1 MFYEFFEKYALHG
14 CVGHIFTLSVQ
25 YFAIRIILRHF
36 AAQMNLPVS
45 DGFDMLEYLKNCTA
59 MKTVNKLMLAAAMTV
74 LLASCEKTVGGDSPS
89 DAVSPVAL
97 DRVAAMLSALPL
109 ENEHLNEVHSAVSSS
124 SGNGYDE
131 EYTMSDLFASP
142 GKGVGDTPT
151 KASAVALSYS
161 RPLRELI
168 REHVRSSVFTKASTG
183 GVSEYGTDAEAY
195 LAALE
200 KSDAQIYWPY
210 SEDWDGKEAPVFT
223 FDPDDGAEVNVGY
236 RVVRDDEGNSRVEEI
251 EVDEAYAREHP
262 VWVVNR
268 NSDCGFTSLEIMRR
282 EHPEWDNGGGA
293 LIVGG
298 KRPGAALS
306 LLNARAAESPSGAA
320 ELPEASRRPVPSD
333 APSVQDASKTGL
345 KTLVLKEFTMK
356 RNYDCWLAGGSE
368 FFIKAG
374 SVADFYAS
382 TEAELR
388 LYTPQVTDFMIV
400 VKRKQK
406 GQALPFNT
414 VIVSDWSEQLT
425 HVAFMIVEDDG
436 GSIEQWKCSAVVK
449 IKSKSYGFD
458 ISLPFNSRD
467 DIVWRG
473 QLSRKYIDATSNLV
487 GHFGDVD
494 ITFEVQEY

>member
-1 MFYEFFEKYALHG
+1 MKVAMRKFRLFMCAGL
-14 CVGHIFTLSVQ
+14 
-25 YFAIRIILRHF
+25 
-36 AAQMNLPVS
+36 LP
-45 DGFDMLEYLKNCTA
+45 
-59 MKTVNKLMLAAAMTV
+59 
-74 LLASCEKTVGGDSPS
+74 LLFSCEKVIGEDSS
-89 DAVSPVAL
+89 DNAASPVAL
-97 DRVAAMLSALPL
+97 DRVAAMLSELPL
-109 ENEHLNEVHSAVSSS
+109 EPEHYREVHSAVESS

-142 GKGVGDTPT
+142 GKGVGDSET
-151 KASAVALSYS
+151 KAMAVSKAYG
-161 RPLRELI
+161 RPLRDLI
-168 REHVRSSVFTKASTG
+168 REHVRASVATKSVGAGRTDSNGSRSGNSDTASSGAGIGDSGFG
-183 GVSEYGTDAEAY
+183 DDADAY

-200 KSDAQIYWPY
+200 SSDVQIYWPY
-210 SEDWDGKEAPVFT
+210 SENWDGQSEPVFT
-223 FDPDDGAEVNVGY
+223 FDPGDDSDVNIGY
-236 RVVRDDEGNSRVEEI
+236 KVVRQPDGSSRVEEV
-251 EVDEAYAREHP
+251 EVDEAFAEKNP

-293 LIVGG
+293 LIIGG
-298 KRPGAALS
+298 KRQASTSAALT
-306 LLNARAAESPSGAA
+306 
-320 ELPEASRRPVPSD
+320 
-333 APSVQDASKTGL
+333 KTSTL

-356 RNYDCWLAGGSE
+356 RNYDCWFAGGSE

-374 SVADFYAS
+374 SVNDFFAS

-388 LYTPQVTDFMIV
+388 LYTPQITDFMVV

-406 GQALPFNT
+406 GQPLPFNT

-425 HVAFMIVEDDG
+425 QVAFMITEDDG
-436 GSIEQWKCSAVVK
+436 GTLDQWKCSAVVK

-473 QLSRKYIDATSNLV
+473 QLSRRYIDATSNLV

-494 ITFEVQEY
+494 ITFEVLEY

>member
-1 MFYEFFEKYALHG
+1 MKVAMRKFRLFMCAGL
-14 CVGHIFTLSVQ
+14 
-25 YFAIRIILRHF
+25 
-36 AAQMNLPVS
+36 LP
-45 DGFDMLEYLKNCTA
+45 
-59 MKTVNKLMLAAAMTV
+59 
-74 LLASCEKTVGGDSPS
+74 LLFSCEKVIGEDSS
-89 DAVSPVAL
+89 DNAASPVAL
-97 DRVAAMLSALPL
+97 DRVAAMLSELPL
-109 ENEHLNEVHSAVSSS
+109 EPEHYREVHSAVESS

-142 GKGVGDTPT
+142 GKGVGDSET
-151 KASAVALSYS
+151 KAMAVSKAYG
-161 RPLRELI
+161 RPLRDLI
-168 REHVRSSVFTKASTG
+168 REHVRASVATKSVGAGRADSNGSRSGNSDTASSVTG
-183 GVSEYGTDAEAY
+183 MRDSGFGDDADAY

-200 KSDAQIYWPY
+200 SSDVQIYWPY
-210 SEDWDGKEAPVFT
+210 SENWDGQSEPVFT
-223 FDPDDGAEVNVGY
+223 FDPGDDSDVNIGY
-236 RVVRDDEGNSRVEEI
+236 KVVRQPDGSSRVEEV
-251 EVDEAYAREHP
+251 EVDEAFAEKNP

-293 LIVGG
+293 LIIGG
-298 KRPGAALS
+298 KRVASQRNVTSFAMVQSASGQDLEDNAAT
-306 LLNARAAESPSGAA
+306 AVKSGG
-320 ELPEASRRPVPSD
+320 S
-333 APSVQDASKTGL
+333 GL

-356 RNYDCWLAGGSE
+356 RNYDCWFAGGSE

-374 SVADFYAS
+374 SVNDFFAS

-388 LYTPQVTDFMIV
+388 LYTPQITDFMVV

-406 GQALPFNT
+406 GQPLPFNT

-425 HVAFMIVEDDG
+425 QVAFMITEDDG
-436 GSIEQWKCSAVVK
+436 GTLDQWKCSAVVK

-473 QLSRKYIDATSNLV
+473 QLSRRYIDATSNLV

-494 ITFEVQEY
+494 ITFEVIEY

>member
-1 MFYEFFEKYALHG
+1 MCAGL
-14 CVGHIFTLSVQ
+14 
-25 YFAIRIILRHF
+25 
-36 AAQMNLPVS
+36 LP
-45 DGFDMLEYLKNCTA
+45 
-59 MKTVNKLMLAAAMTV
+59 
-74 LLASCEKTVGGDSPS
+74 LLFSCEKVIGEDSS
-89 DAVSPVAL
+89 DNAASPVAL
-97 DRVAAMLSALPL
+97 DRVAAMLSELPL
-109 ENEHLNEVHSAVSSS
+109 EPEHYREVHSAVESS

-142 GKGVGDTPT
+142 GKGVGDSET
-151 KASAVALSYS
+151 KAMAVSKAYG
-161 RPLRELI
+161 RPLRDLI
-168 REHVRSSVFTKASTG
+168 REHVRASVATKSVGAGRADSNDSRSGNSDTASSVTG
-183 GVSEYGTDAEAY
+183 MRDSGFGDDADAY

-200 KSDAQIYWPY
+200 SSDVQIYWPY
-210 SEDWDGKEAPVFT
+210 SENWDGQSEPVFT
-223 FDPDDGAEVNVGY
+223 FDPGDDSDVNIGY
-236 RVVRDDEGNSRVEEI
+236 KVVRQPDGSSCVEEV
-251 EVDEAYAREHP
+251 EVDEAFAEKNP

-293 LIVGG
+293 LIIGG
-298 KRPGAALS
+298 KRQASTSAALT
-306 LLNARAAESPSGAA
+306 RAS
-320 ELPEASRRPVPSD
+320 
-333 APSVQDASKTGL
+333 TL

-356 RNYDCWLAGGSE
+356 RNYDCWFAGGSE

-374 SVADFYAS
+374 SVNDFFAS

-388 LYTPQVTDFMIV
+388 LYTPQITDFMVV

-406 GQALPFNT
+406 GQPLPFNT

-425 HVAFMIVEDDG
+425 QVAFMITEDDG
-436 GSIEQWKCSAVVK
+436 GTLDQWKCSAVVK

-473 QLSRKYIDATSNLV
+473 QLSRRYIDATSNLV

-494 ITFEVQEY
+494 ITFEVIEY

>member
-1 MFYEFFEKYALHG
+1 MCAGL
-14 CVGHIFTLSVQ
+14 
-25 YFAIRIILRHF
+25 
-36 AAQMNLPVS
+36 LP
-45 DGFDMLEYLKNCTA
+45 
-59 MKTVNKLMLAAAMTV
+59 
-74 LLASCEKTVGGDSPS
+74 LLFSCEKVIGEDSS
-89 DAVSPVAL
+89 DNAASPVAL
-97 DRVAAMLSALPL
+97 DRVAAMLSELPL
-109 ENEHLNEVHSAVSSS
+109 EPEHYREVHSAVESS

-142 GKGVGDTPT
+142 GKGVGDSRT
-151 KASAVALSYS
+151 KAASVSKAYG
-161 RPLRELI
+161 RPLRDLI
-168 REHVRSSVFTKASTG
+168 RDHVRASVATKSVGAGRADSNDSRSGNSDTASSVTG
-183 GVSEYGTDAEAY
+183 MGDSGFGDDADAY

-200 KSDAQIYWPY
+200 SSDVQIYWPY
-210 SEDWDGKEAPVFT
+210 SENWDGQSEPVFT
-223 FDPDDGAEVNVGY
+223 FDPGDDSDVNIGY
-236 RVVRDDEGNSRVEEI
+236 KVVRQPDGSSRVEEV
-251 EVDEAYAREHP
+251 EVDEAFAEKNP

-293 LIVGG
+293 LIIGG
-298 KRPGAALS
+298 KRQASTSAALT
-306 LLNARAAESPSGAA
+306 
-320 ELPEASRRPVPSD
+320 
-333 APSVQDASKTGL
+333 KTSTL

-356 RNYDCWLAGGSE
+356 RNYDCWFAGGSE

-374 SVADFYAS
+374 SVNDFFAS

-388 LYTPQVTDFMIV
+388 LYTPQVTDFMVV

-406 GQALPFNT
+406 GQPLPFNT

-425 HVAFMIVEDDG
+425 QVAFMITEDDG
-436 GSIEQWKCSAVVK
+436 GTLDQWKCSAVVK

-473 QLSRKYIDATSNLV
+473 QLSRRYIDATSNLV

-494 ITFEVQEY
+494 ITFEVLEY

>member
-1 MFYEFFEKYALHG
+1 MKVAMRKFRLFLCAGL
-14 CVGHIFTLSVQ
+14 
-25 YFAIRIILRHF
+25 
-36 AAQMNLPVS
+36 LP
-45 DGFDMLEYLKNCTA
+45 
-59 MKTVNKLMLAAAMTV
+59 
-74 LLASCEKTVGGDSPS
+74 LLFSCEKVIGEDSS
-89 DAVSPVAL
+89 DNAASPVAL
-97 DRVAAMLSALPL
+97 DRVAAMLSELPL
-109 ENEHLNEVHSAVSSS
+109 EPEHYREVHSAVESS

-142 GKGVGDTPT
+142 GKGVGDSRT
-151 KASAVALSYS
+151 KAATVSKAYG

-168 REHVRSSVFTKASTG
+168 REHVRASVATKSFGAGKADSDDSRSGNSNTASSGAGMEDSGFG
-183 GVSEYGTDAEAY
+183 DDADAY

-200 KSDAQIYWPY
+200 SSDVQIYWPY
-210 SEDWDGKEAPVFT
+210 SENWDGQSEPVFT
-223 FDPDDGAEVNVGY
+223 FDPGDDSDVNIGY
-236 RVVRDDEGNSRVEEI
+236 KVVRQPDGSSRVEEV
-251 EVDEAYAREHP
+251 EVDEAFAEKNP

-293 LIVGG
+293 LIIGG
-298 KRPGAALS
+298 KRKASASAPS
-306 LLNARAAESPSGAA
+306 ARAS
-320 ELPEASRRPVPSD
+320 
-333 APSVQDASKTGL
+333 TL

-356 RNYDCWLAGGSE
+356 RNYDCWFAGGSE

-374 SVADFYAS
+374 SVNDFFAS

-388 LYTPQVTDFMIV
+388 LYTPQVTDFMVV

-406 GQALPFNT
+406 GQPLSFNT

-425 HVAFMIVEDDG
+425 QVAFMITEDDG
-436 GSIEQWKCSAVVK
+436 GTLDQWKCSAVVK

-473 QLSRKYIDATSNLV
+473 QLSRRYIDATSNLV

-494 ITFEVQEY
+494 ITFEVLEY

>member
-1 MFYEFFEKYALHG
+1 MKIAMRKFRLFLCAGL
-14 CVGHIFTLSVQ
+14 
-25 YFAIRIILRHF
+25 
-36 AAQMNLPVS
+36 LP
-45 DGFDMLEYLKNCTA
+45 
-59 MKTVNKLMLAAAMTV
+59 
-74 LLASCEKTVGGDSPS
+74 LLFSCEKVIGEDSS
-89 DAVSPVAL
+89 DNDVSPVAL
-97 DRVAAMLSALPL
+97 DRVAAMLSELPL
-109 ENEHLNEVHSAVSSS
+109 EPEHYREVHSAVESS

-142 GKGVGDTPT
+142 GKGVGDSRT
-151 KASAVALSYS
+151 KAATVSKAYG

-168 REHVRSSVFTKASTG
+168 REHVRASVATRSVGAGKADSDDSRSGNSDAASSGAGMADSGFG
-183 GVSEYGTDAEAY
+183 DDADAY

-200 KSDAQIYWPY
+200 SSDVQIYWPY
-210 SEDWDGKEAPVFT
+210 SENWDGQSEPVFT
-223 FDPDDGAEVNVGY
+223 FDPGDDSDVNIGY
-236 RVVRDDEGNSRVEEI
+236 KVVRQPDGSSRVEEV
-251 EVDEAYAREHP
+251 EVDEAFAEKNP

-293 LIVGG
+293 LIIGG
-298 KRPGAALS
+298 KRQVSAFAAS
-306 LLNARAAESPSGAA
+306 TRAS
-320 ELPEASRRPVPSD
+320 
-333 APSVQDASKTGL
+333 TL

-356 RNYDCWLAGGSE
+356 RNYDCWFAGGSE

-374 SVADFYAS
+374 SVNDFFAS

-388 LYTPQVTDFMIV
+388 LYTPQVTDFMVV

-406 GQALPFNT
+406 GQPLPFNT

-425 HVAFMIVEDDG
+425 QVAFMITEDDG
-436 GSIEQWKCSAVVK
+436 GTLDQWKCSAVVK

-473 QLSRKYIDATSNLV
+473 QLSRRYIDATSNLV

-494 ITFEVQEY
+494 ITFEVLEY

>member
-1 MFYEFFEKYALHG
+1 MKIAMRKFRLFLCAGL
-14 CVGHIFTLSVQ
+14 
-25 YFAIRIILRHF
+25 
-36 AAQMNLPVS
+36 LP
-45 DGFDMLEYLKNCTA
+45 
-59 MKTVNKLMLAAAMTV
+59 
-74 LLASCEKTVGGDSPS
+74 LLFSCEKVIGEDSS
-89 DAVSPVAL
+89 DNDVSPVAL
-97 DRVAAMLSALPL
+97 DRVAAMLSELPL
-109 ENEHLNEVHSAVSSS
+109 EPEHYREVHSAVESS

-142 GKGVGDTPT
+142 GKGVGDSRT
-151 KASAVALSYS
+151 KAATVSKAYG

-168 REHVRSSVFTKASTG
+168 REHVRASVATRSVGAGKADSDDSRSGNSNTAG
-183 GVSEYGTDAEAY
+183 MADSGFGDDADAY

-200 KSDAQIYWPY
+200 SSDVQIYWPY
-210 SEDWDGKEAPVFT
+210 SENWDGQSEPVFT
-223 FDPDDGAEVNVGY
+223 FDPGDDSDVNIGY
-236 RVVRDDEGNSRVEEI
+236 KVVRQPDGSSRVEEV
-251 EVDEAYAREHP
+251 EVDEAFAENNP

-293 LIVGG
+293 LIIGG
-298 KRPGAALS
+298 KRQVSAFAAS
-306 LLNARAAESPSGAA
+306 TRAS
-320 ELPEASRRPVPSD
+320 
-333 APSVQDASKTGL
+333 TL

-356 RNYDCWLAGGSE
+356 RNYDCWFAGGSE

-374 SVADFYAS
+374 SVNDFFAS

-388 LYTPQVTDFMIV
+388 LYTPQVTDFMVV

-406 GQALPFNT
+406 GQPLPFNT

-425 HVAFMIVEDDG
+425 QVAFMITEDDG
-436 GSIEQWKCSAVVK
+436 GTLDQWKCSAVVK

-473 QLSRKYIDATSNLV
+473 QLSRRYIDATSNLV

-494 ITFEVQEY
+494 ITFEVLEY

>member
-1 MFYEFFEKYALHG
+1 MKVAMRKFRLFLCAGL
-14 CVGHIFTLSVQ
+14 
-25 YFAIRIILRHF
+25 
-36 AAQMNLPVS
+36 LP
-45 DGFDMLEYLKNCTA
+45 
-59 MKTVNKLMLAAAMTV
+59 
-74 LLASCEKTVGGDSPS
+74 LLFSCEKVIGEDSS
-89 DAVSPVAL
+89 DNAASPVAL
-97 DRVAAMLSALPL
+97 DRVAAMLSELPL
-109 ENEHLNEVHSAVSSS
+109 EPEHYREVHSAVESS

-142 GKGVGDTPT
+142 GKGVGDSRT
-151 KASAVALSYS
+151 KAATVSKAYG

-168 REHVRSSVFTKASTG
+168 REHVRASVATKSVGAGKADSDDSRSGNSNTASSGAGMADSGFG
-183 GVSEYGTDAEAY
+183 DDADAY

-200 KSDAQIYWPY
+200 SSDVQIYWPY
-210 SEDWDGKEAPVFT
+210 SENWDGQSEPVFT
-223 FDPDDGAEVNVGY
+223 FDPGDDSDVNIGY
-236 RVVRDDEGNSRVEEI
+236 KVVRQPDGSSRVEEV
-251 EVDEAYAREHP
+251 EVDEAFAENNP

-293 LIVGG
+293 LIIGG
-298 KRPGAALS
+298 KRQASTSAVLT
-306 LLNARAAESPSGAA
+306 RAS
-320 ELPEASRRPVPSD
+320 
-333 APSVQDASKTGL
+333 TL

-356 RNYDCWLAGGSE
+356 RNYDCWFAGGSE

-374 SVADFYAS
+374 SVNDFFAS

-388 LYTPQVTDFMIV
+388 LYTPQVTDFMVV

-406 GQALPFNT
+406 GQPLPFNT

-425 HVAFMIVEDDG
+425 QVAFMITEDDG
-436 GSIEQWKCSAVVK
+436 GTLDQWKCSAVVK

-473 QLSRKYIDATSNLV
+473 QLSRRYIDATSNLV

-494 ITFEVQEY
+494 ITFEVLEY

>member
-1 MFYEFFEKYALHG
+1 MCAGL
-14 CVGHIFTLSVQ
+14 
-25 YFAIRIILRHF
+25 
-36 AAQMNLPVS
+36 LP
-45 DGFDMLEYLKNCTA
+45 
-59 MKTVNKLMLAAAMTV
+59 
-74 LLASCEKTVGGDSPS
+74 LLFSCEKVIGEGSS
-89 DAVSPVAL
+89 DNAASPVAL
-97 DRVAAMLSALPL
+97 DRVAAMLSELPL
-109 ENEHLNEVHSAVSSS
+109 EPEHYREVHSAVESS

-142 GKGVGDTPT
+142 GKGVGDSET
-151 KASAVALSYS
+151 KAMAVSKAYG
-161 RPLRELI
+161 RPLRDLI
-168 REHVRSSVFTKASTG
+168 REHVRASVATKSVGAGRADSNDSRSGNSDTSSSGAGIGDSGFG
-183 GVSEYGTDAEAY
+183 DDADAY

-200 KSDAQIYWPY
+200 SSDVQIYWPY
-210 SEDWDGKEAPVFT
+210 SENWDGQSEPVFT
-223 FDPDDGAEVNVGY
+223 FDPGDDSDVNIGY
-236 RVVRDDEGNSRVEEI
+236 KVVRQPDGSSRVEEV
-251 EVDEAYAREHP
+251 EVDEAFAEKNP

-293 LIVGG
+293 LIIGG
-298 KRPGAALS
+298 KRVASQRNVTGFAMVQSASGQGLEDNAAT
-306 LLNARAAESPSGAA
+306 AVKSGG
-320 ELPEASRRPVPSD
+320 S
-333 APSVQDASKTGL
+333 GL

-356 RNYDCWLAGGSE
+356 RNYDCWFAGGSE

-374 SVADFYAS
+374 SVNDFFAS

-388 LYTPQVTDFMIV
+388 LYTPQVTDFMVV

-406 GQALPFNT
+406 GQPLPFNT

-425 HVAFMIVEDDG
+425 QVAFMITEDDG
-436 GSIEQWKCSAVVK
+436 GTLDQWKCSAVVK

-473 QLSRKYIDATSNLV
+473 QLSRRYIDATSNLV

-494 ITFEVQEY
+494 ITFEVIEY

>member
-1 MFYEFFEKYALHG
+1 MKVAMRKFRLFMCAGL
-14 CVGHIFTLSVQ
+14 
-25 YFAIRIILRHF
+25 
-36 AAQMNLPVS
+36 LP
-45 DGFDMLEYLKNCTA
+45 
-59 MKTVNKLMLAAAMTV
+59 
-74 LLASCEKTVGGDSPS
+74 LLFSCEKVIGEDSS
-89 DAVSPVAL
+89 DNAASPVAL
-97 DRVAAMLSALPL
+97 DRVAAMLSELPL
-109 ENEHLNEVHSAVSSS
+109 EPEHYREVHSAVESS

-142 GKGVGDTPT
+142 GKGVGDSET
-151 KASAVALSYS
+151 KAMAISKAYG
-161 RPLRELI
+161 RPLRDLI
-168 REHVRSSVFTKASTG
+168 REHVRASVVTKSVGAGRADSNGSRSGNSDTASSGAGIGDSGFG
-183 GVSEYGTDAEAY
+183 DDADAY

-200 KSDAQIYWPY
+200 SSDVQIYWPY
-210 SEDWDGKEAPVFT
+210 SENWDGQSEPVFT
-223 FDPDDGAEVNVGY
+223 FDPGDDSDVNIGY
-236 RVVRDDEGNSRVEEI
+236 KVVRQPDGSSRVEEV
-251 EVDEAYAREHP
+251 EVDEAFAEKNP

-293 LIVGG
+293 LIIGG
-298 KRPGAALS
+298 KRQASTSAALT
-306 LLNARAAESPSGAA
+306 
-320 ELPEASRRPVPSD
+320 
-333 APSVQDASKTGL
+333 KTSTL

-356 RNYDCWLAGGSE
+356 RNYDCWFAGGSE

-374 SVADFYAS
+374 SVNDFFAS

-388 LYTPQVTDFMIV
+388 LYTPQVTDFMVV

-406 GQALPFNT
+406 GQPLPFNT

-425 HVAFMIVEDDG
+425 QVAFMITEDDG
-436 GSIEQWKCSAVVK
+436 GTLDQWKCSAVVK

-473 QLSRKYIDATSNLV
+473 QLSRRYIDATSNLV

-494 ITFEVQEY
+494 ITFEVLEY

>member
-1 MFYEFFEKYALHG
+1 MRKFRLFLCAGL
-14 CVGHIFTLSVQ
+14 
-25 YFAIRIILRHF
+25 
-36 AAQMNLPVS
+36 LP
-45 DGFDMLEYLKNCTA
+45 
-59 MKTVNKLMLAAAMTV
+59 
-74 LLASCEKTVGGDSPS
+74 LLFSCEKVIGEDSS
-89 DAVSPVAL
+89 DNAASPVAL
-97 DRVAAMLSALPL
+97 DRVAAMLSELPL
-109 ENEHLNEVHSAVSSS
+109 EPEHYREVHSAVESS

-142 GKGVGDTPT
+142 GKGVGDSRT
-151 KASAVALSYS
+151 KAATVSKAYG

-168 REHVRSSVFTKASTG
+168 REHVRASVATKSVGAGKADSDDSRSGNSNTASSGAGMADSGFG
-183 GVSEYGTDAEAY
+183 DDADAY

-200 KSDAQIYWPY
+200 SSDVQIYWPY
-210 SEDWDGKEAPVFT
+210 SENWDGQSEPVFT
-223 FDPDDGAEVNVGY
+223 FDPGDDSDVNIGY
-236 RVVRDDEGNSRVEEI
+236 KVVRQPDGSSRVEEV
-251 EVDEAYAREHP
+251 EVDEAFAEKNP

-293 LIVGG
+293 LIIGG
-298 KRPGAALS
+298 KRQASTSAAS
-306 LLNARAAESPSGAA
+306 TRAS
-320 ELPEASRRPVPSD
+320 
-333 APSVQDASKTGL
+333 TL

-356 RNYDCWLAGGSE
+356 RNYDCWFAGGSE

-374 SVADFYAS
+374 SVNDFFAS

-388 LYTPQVTDFMIV
+388 LYTPQVTDFMVV

-406 GQALPFNT
+406 GQPLPFNT

-425 HVAFMIVEDDG
+425 QVAFMITEDDG
-436 GSIEQWKCSAVVK
+436 GTLDQWKCSAVVK

-473 QLSRKYIDATSNLV
+473 QLSRRYIDATSNLV

-494 ITFEVQEY
+494 ITFEVLEY

>member
-1 MFYEFFEKYALHG
+1 MRKFRLFLCAGL
-14 CVGHIFTLSVQ
+14 
-25 YFAIRIILRHF
+25 
-36 AAQMNLPVS
+36 LP
-45 DGFDMLEYLKNCTA
+45 
-59 MKTVNKLMLAAAMTV
+59 
-74 LLASCEKTVGGDSPS
+74 LLFSCEKVIGEDSS
-89 DAVSPVAL
+89 DNDASPVAL
-97 DRVAAMLSALPL
+97 DRVAAMLSELPL
-109 ENEHLNEVHSAVSSS
+109 EPEHYREVHSAVESS

-142 GKGVGDTPT
+142 GKGVGDSRT
-151 KASAVALSYS
+151 KAATVSKAYG

-168 REHVRSSVFTKASTG
+168 REHVRASVATKSVGAGKADSDDSRSGNSNTAG
-183 GVSEYGTDAEAY
+183 MADSGFGDDADAY

-200 KSDAQIYWPY
+200 SSDVQIYWPY
-210 SEDWDGKEAPVFT
+210 SENWDGQSEPVFT
-223 FDPDDGAEVNVGY
+223 FDPGDDSDVNIGY
-236 RVVRDDEGNSRVEEI
+236 KVVRQPDGSSRVEEV
-251 EVDEAYAREHP
+251 EVDEAFAEKNP

-293 LIVGG
+293 LIIGG
-298 KRPGAALS
+298 KRQAYASAAS
-306 LLNARAAESPSGAA
+306 TRAS
-320 ELPEASRRPVPSD
+320 
-333 APSVQDASKTGL
+333 TL

-356 RNYDCWLAGGSE
+356 RNYDCWFAGGSE

-374 SVADFYAS
+374 SVNDFFAS

-388 LYTPQVTDFMIV
+388 LYTPQVTDFMVV

-406 GQALPFNT
+406 GQPLPFNT

-425 HVAFMIVEDDG
+425 QVAFMITEDDG
-436 GSIEQWKCSAVVK
+436 GTLDQWKCSAVVK

-473 QLSRKYIDATSNLV
+473 QLSRRYIDATSNLV

-494 ITFEVQEY
+494 ITFEVLEY

>member
-1 MFYEFFEKYALHG
+1 MCAGL
-14 CVGHIFTLSVQ
+14 
-25 YFAIRIILRHF
+25 
-36 AAQMNLPVS
+36 LP
-45 DGFDMLEYLKNCTA
+45 
-59 MKTVNKLMLAAAMTV
+59 
-74 LLASCEKTVGGDSPS
+74 LLFSCEKVIGEDSS
-89 DAVSPVAL
+89 DNAASPVAL
-97 DRVAAMLSALPL
+97 DRVAAMLSELPL
-109 ENEHLNEVHSAVSSS
+109 EPEHYREVHSAVESS

-142 GKGVGDTPT
+142 GKGVGDSET
-151 KASAVALSYS
+151 KAMAISKAYG
-161 RPLRELI
+161 RPLRDLI
-168 REHVRSSVFTKASTG
+168 REHVRASVVTKSVGAGRADSNGSRSGNSDTASSGAGIGDSGFG
-183 GVSEYGTDAEAY
+183 DDADAY

-200 KSDAQIYWPY
+200 SSDVQIYWPY
-210 SEDWDGKEAPVFT
+210 SENWDGQSEPVFT
-223 FDPDDGAEVNVGY
+223 FDPGDDSDVNIGY
-236 RVVRDDEGNSRVEEI
+236 KVVRQPDGSSRVEEV
-251 EVDEAYAREHP
+251 EVDEAFAEKNP

-293 LIVGG
+293 LIIGG
-298 KRPGAALS
+298 KRQASTSAALT
-306 LLNARAAESPSGAA
+306 
-320 ELPEASRRPVPSD
+320 
-333 APSVQDASKTGL
+333 KTSTL

-356 RNYDCWLAGGSE
+356 RNYDCWFAGGSE

-374 SVADFYAS
+374 SVNDFFAS

-388 LYTPQVTDFMIV
+388 LYTPQVTDFMVV

-406 GQALPFNT
+406 GQPLPFNT

-425 HVAFMIVEDDG
+425 QVAFMITEDDG
-436 GSIEQWKCSAVVK
+436 GTLDQWKCSAVVK

-473 QLSRKYIDATSNLV
+473 QLSRRYIDATSNLV

-494 ITFEVQEY
+494 ITFEVLEY

>member
-1 MFYEFFEKYALHG
+1 MKIAMRKFRLFLCAGL
-14 CVGHIFTLSVQ
+14 
-25 YFAIRIILRHF
+25 
-36 AAQMNLPVS
+36 LP
-45 DGFDMLEYLKNCTA
+45 
-59 MKTVNKLMLAAAMTV
+59 
-74 LLASCEKTVGGDSPS
+74 LLFSCEKVIGEDSS
-89 DAVSPVAL
+89 DNAASPVAL
-97 DRVAAMLSALPL
+97 DRVAAMLSELPL
-109 ENEHLNEVHSAVSSS
+109 EPEHYREVHSAVESS

-142 GKGVGDTPT
+142 GKGVGDSRT
-151 KASAVALSYS
+151 KAATVSKAYG

-168 REHVRSSVFTKASTG
+168 REHVRASVATKSVGAGKADSDDSRSGNSNTAG
-183 GVSEYGTDAEAY
+183 MADSGFGDDADAY

-200 KSDAQIYWPY
+200 SSDVQIYWPY
-210 SEDWDGKEAPVFT
+210 SENWDGQSEPVFT
-223 FDPDDGAEVNVGY
+223 FDPGDDSDVNIGY
-236 RVVRDDEGNSRVEEI
+236 KVVRQPDGSSRVEEV
-251 EVDEAYAREHP
+251 EVDEAFAEKNP

-293 LIVGG
+293 LIIGG
-298 KRPGAALS
+298 KRQASTSAALT
-306 LLNARAAESPSGAA
+306 RAS
-320 ELPEASRRPVPSD
+320 
-333 APSVQDASKTGL
+333 TL

-356 RNYDCWLAGGSE
+356 RNYDCWFAGGSE

-374 SVADFYAS
+374 SVNDFFAS

-388 LYTPQVTDFMIV
+388 LYTPQVTDFMVV

-406 GQALPFNT
+406 GQPLPFNT

-425 HVAFMIVEDDG
+425 QVAFMITEDDG
-436 GSIEQWKCSAVVK
+436 GTLDQWKCSAVVK

-473 QLSRKYIDATSNLV
+473 QLSRRYIDATSNLV

-494 ITFEVQEY
+494 ITFEVIEY

>member
-1 MFYEFFEKYALHG
+1 MKVAMRKFRLFLCAGL
-14 CVGHIFTLSVQ
+14 
-25 YFAIRIILRHF
+25 
-36 AAQMNLPVS
+36 LP
-45 DGFDMLEYLKNCTA
+45 
-59 MKTVNKLMLAAAMTV
+59 
-74 LLASCEKTVGGDSPS
+74 LLFSCEKVIGEDSS
-89 DAVSPVAL
+89 DNAVSQVAL
-97 DRVAAMLSALPL
+97 DRVAAMLSELPL
-109 ENEHLNEVHSAVSSS
+109 EPEHYREVHSAVESS

-142 GKGVGDTPT
+142 GKGVGDSRT
-151 KASAVALSYS
+151 KAVTVSKAYG
-161 RPLRELI
+161 RPLRDLI
-168 REHVRSSVFTKASTG
+168 REHVRASVATKSVGAGKAGSNDSRSGNSDTASSGAGIADSGFG
-183 GVSEYGTDAEAY
+183 DDADAY

-200 KSDAQIYWPY
+200 SSDVQIYWPY
-210 SEDWDGKEAPVFT
+210 SENWDGQSEPVFT
-223 FDPDDGAEVNVGY
+223 FDPGDDSDVNIGY
-236 RVVRDDEGNSRVEEI
+236 KVVRQPDGSSRVEEV
-251 EVDEAYAREHP
+251 EVDEAFAEKNP

-293 LIVGG
+293 LIIGG
-298 KRPGAALS
+298 KRQASTSAALT
-306 LLNARAAESPSGAA
+306 RAS
-320 ELPEASRRPVPSD
+320 
-333 APSVQDASKTGL
+333 TL

-356 RNYDCWLAGGSE
+356 RNYDCWFAGGSE

-374 SVADFYAS
+374 SVNDFFAS

-388 LYTPQVTDFMIV
+388 LYTPQVTDFMVV

-406 GQALPFNT
+406 GQPLPFNT

-425 HVAFMIVEDDG
+425 QVAFMITEDDG
-436 GSIEQWKCSAVVK
+436 GTLDQWKCSAVVK

-473 QLSRKYIDATSNLV
+473 QLSRRYIDATSNLV

-494 ITFEVQEY
+494 ITFEVIEY

>member
-1 MFYEFFEKYALHG
+1 MKSLMPESLKFKSLELIAG
-14 CVGHIFTLSVQ
+14 V
-25 YFAIRIILRHF
+25 IL
-36 AAQMNLPVS
+36 LP
-45 DGFDMLEYLKNCTA
+45 
-59 MKTVNKLMLAAAMTV
+59 
-74 LLASCEKTVGGDSPS
+74 LLFSCEKEIELKNTGTD
-89 DAVSPVAL
+89 VSPVAL
-97 DRVAAMLSALPL
+97 DVVAEMLSALPL
-109 ENEHLNEVHSAVSSS
+109 EPEHFQEVHSAVESS

-131 EYTMSDLFASP
+131 EYTMSDLFSSP

-151 KASAVALSYS
+151 KASAVSKSFS

-168 REHVRSSVFTKASTG
+168 REHVRSSVATKAG
-183 GVSEYGTDAEAY
+183 GDSAYGSDADAY
-195 LAALE
+195 LSALE
-200 KSDAQIYWPY
+200 SSDVQIYWPY
-210 SEDWDGKEAPVFT
+210 SENWDGEASPVFT
-223 FDPDDGAEVNVGY
+223 FDPGDDSEVNFGY
-236 RVVRDDEGNSRVEEI
+236 RVLKNEFGETSVEKI
-251 EVDEAYAREHP
+251 EVTEDYAEKNP

-293 LIVGG
+293 LVIGG
-298 KRPGAALS
+298 RRQGGVPQLSGGNGFCSRGAACGL
-306 LLNARAAESPSGAA
+306 ADTKTGGA
-320 ELPEASRRPVPSD
+320 
-333 APSVQDASKTGL
+333 GL

-356 RNYDCWLAGGSE
+356 RNYDCWFAGGSE
-368 FFIKAG
+368 FFVKAG
-374 SVADFYAS
+374 SVSDFCAA
-382 TEAELR
+382 TEAELQ
-388 LYTPQVTDFMIV
+388 LYNPMVTDFMIV

-436 GSIEQWKCSAVVK
+436 GRVEQWKCSAVVK

-473 QLSRKYIDATSNLV
+473 QLSRRYIDATSNLV

-494 ITFEVQEY
+494 ITFEVIEY

>member
-1 MFYEFFEKYALHG
+1 MKVAMRKFRLFMCAGL
-14 CVGHIFTLSVQ
+14 
-25 YFAIRIILRHF
+25 
-36 AAQMNLPVS
+36 LP
-45 DGFDMLEYLKNCTA
+45 
-59 MKTVNKLMLAAAMTV
+59 
-74 LLASCEKTVGGDSPS
+74 LLFSCEKVIGEDSS
-89 DAVSPVAL
+89 DNAASPVAL
-97 DRVAAMLSALPL
+97 DRVAAMLSELPL
-109 ENEHLNEVHSAVSSS
+109 EPEHYREVHSAVESS

-142 GKGVGDTPT
+142 GKGVGDSET
-151 KASAVALSYS
+151 KAMAVSKAYG
-161 RPLRELI
+161 RPLRDLI
-168 REHVRSSVFTKASTG
+168 REHVRASVATKSVGAGRADSNDSRSGNSDTASSVAGMGDSGFG
-183 GVSEYGTDAEAY
+183 DDADAY

-200 KSDAQIYWPY
+200 SSDVQIYWPY
-210 SEDWDGKEAPVFT
+210 SENWDGQSEPVFT
-223 FDPDDGAEVNVGY
+223 FDPGDDSDVNIGY
-236 RVVRDDEGNSRVEEI
+236 KVVRQPDGSNRVEEV
-251 EVDEAYAREHP
+251 EVDEAFAEKNP

-293 LIVGG
+293 LIIGG
-298 KRPGAALS
+298 KRQVSAFAAS
-306 LLNARAAESPSGAA
+306 TRAS
-320 ELPEASRRPVPSD
+320 
-333 APSVQDASKTGL
+333 TL

-356 RNYDCWLAGGSE
+356 RNYDCWFAGGSE

-374 SVADFYAS
+374 SVNDFFAS

-388 LYTPQVTDFMIV
+388 LYTPQVTDFMVV

-406 GQALPFNT
+406 GQPLPFNT

-425 HVAFMIVEDDG
+425 QVAFMITEDDG
-436 GSIEQWKCSAVVK
+436 GTLDQWKCSAVVK

-473 QLSRKYIDATSNLV
+473 QLSRRYIDATSNLV

-494 ITFEVQEY
+494 ITFEVLEY

>member
-1 MFYEFFEKYALHG
+1 MKNLVFESLNFGSLKFFAG
-14 CVGHIFTLSVQ
+14 ILS
-25 YFAIRIILRHF
+25 
-36 AAQMNLPVS
+36 LP
-45 DGFDMLEYLKNCTA
+45 
-59 MKTVNKLMLAAAMTV
+59 
-74 LLASCEKTVGGDSPS
+74 LLFSCEREIHPKSAGTSG
-89 DAVSPVAL
+89 SPVAL
-97 DRVAAMLSALPL
+97 DVVAEMLSELPL
-109 ENEHLNEVHSAVSSS
+109 EPGHFREVHAAVKSS

-131 EYTMSDLFASP
+131 EYTMSDLFSSP
-142 GKGVGDTPT
+142 GKGVGDSPT
-151 KASAVALSYS
+151 KAAESSKAFS

-168 REHVRSSVFTKASTG
+168 REHVRSSVTTRAG
-183 GVSEYGTDAEAY
+183 GDSDYGDSVYGDDADAY
-195 LAALE
+195 LSALE
-200 KSDAQIYWPY
+200 SSDVQIYWPY
-210 SEDWDGKEAPVFT
+210 SENWDGETPPVFT
-223 FDPDDGAEVNVGY
+223 FDPGDDSEVNVGY
-236 RVVRDDEGNSRVEEI
+236 RVLKNEFGETSVEKI
-251 EVDEAYAREHP
+251 EVTEDYAEKNP

-298 KRPGAALS
+298 RRKGSVPHLIASQGDTVEQDSPQSAA
-306 LLNARAAESPSGAA
+306 GIFGT
-320 ELPEASRRPVPSD
+320 
-333 APSVQDASKTGL
+333 KTGGTGL

-356 RNYDCWLAGGSE
+356 RNYDCWFAGGSE

-374 SVADFYAS
+374 SVSDFCAA
-382 TEAELR
+382 TEAELQ
-388 LYTPQVTDFMIV
+388 LYNPMVTDFMIV

-436 GSIEQWKCSAVVK
+436 GKVEQWKCSAVVK

-473 QLSRKYIDATSNLV
+473 QLSRRYIDATSNLV

-494 ITFEVQEY
+494 ITFEVIDY

>member
-1 MFYEFFEKYALHG
+1 MRKFRLFMCAGL
-14 CVGHIFTLSVQ
+14 
-25 YFAIRIILRHF
+25 
-36 AAQMNLPVS
+36 LP
-45 DGFDMLEYLKNCTA
+45 
-59 MKTVNKLMLAAAMTV
+59 
-74 LLASCEKTVGGDSPS
+74 LLFSCEKVIGEDSS
-89 DAVSPVAL
+89 DNAASPVAL
-97 DRVAAMLSALPL
+97 DRVAAMLSELPL
-109 ENEHLNEVHSAVSSS
+109 EPEHYREVHSAVESS

-142 GKGVGDTPT
+142 GKGVGDSET
-151 KASAVALSYS
+151 KAMAVSKAYG
-161 RPLRELI
+161 RPLRDLI
-168 REHVRSSVFTKASTG
+168 REHVRASVATKSVGAGRADSNDSRSGNSDTASSVAGIGDSGFG
-183 GVSEYGTDAEAY
+183 DDADAY

-200 KSDAQIYWPY
+200 SSDVQIYWPY
-210 SEDWDGKEAPVFT
+210 SENWDGQSEPVFT
-223 FDPDDGAEVNVGY
+223 FDPGDDSDVNIGY
-236 RVVRDDEGNSRVEEI
+236 KVVRQPDGSSRVEEV
-251 EVDEAYAREHP
+251 EVDEAFAEKNP

-293 LIVGG
+293 LIIGG
-298 KRPGAALS
+298 KRQASTSAALT
-306 LLNARAAESPSGAA
+306 
-320 ELPEASRRPVPSD
+320 
-333 APSVQDASKTGL
+333 KTSTL

-356 RNYDCWLAGGSE
+356 RNYDCWFAGGSE

-374 SVADFYAS
+374 SVNDFFAS

-388 LYTPQVTDFMIV
+388 LYTPQITDFMVV

-406 GQALPFNT
+406 GQPLPFNT

-425 HVAFMIVEDDG
+425 QVAFMITEDDG
-436 GSIEQWKCSAVVK
+436 GTLDQWKCSAVVK

-473 QLSRKYIDATSNLV
+473 QLSRRYIDATSNLV

-494 ITFEVQEY
+494 ITFEVLEY

>member
-1 MFYEFFEKYALHG
+1 MKVAMRKFRLFLCAGL
-14 CVGHIFTLSVQ
+14 
-25 YFAIRIILRHF
+25 
-36 AAQMNLPVS
+36 LP
-45 DGFDMLEYLKNCTA
+45 
-59 MKTVNKLMLAAAMTV
+59 
-74 LLASCEKTVGGDSPS
+74 LLFSCEKVIGEDSS
-89 DAVSPVAL
+89 DNAASPVAL
-97 DRVAAMLSALPL
+97 DRVAAMLSELPL
-109 ENEHLNEVHSAVSSS
+109 EPEHYREVHSAVESS

-142 GKGVGDTPT
+142 GKGVGDSRT
-151 KASAVALSYS
+151 KAATVSKAYG

-168 REHVRSSVFTKASTG
+168 REHVRASVATKSVEAGKADSDDSRSGNSNTAG
-183 GVSEYGTDAEAY
+183 MADSGFGDDADAY

-200 KSDAQIYWPY
+200 SSDVQIYWPY
-210 SEDWDGKEAPVFT
+210 SENWDGQSEPVFT
-223 FDPDDGAEVNVGY
+223 FDPGDDSDVNIGY
-236 RVVRDDEGNSRVEEI
+236 KVVRQPDGSSRVEEV
-251 EVDEAYAREHP
+251 EVDEAFAEKNP

-293 LIVGG
+293 LIIGG
-298 KRPGAALS
+298 KRQVSAFAAS
-306 LLNARAAESPSGAA
+306 TRAS
-320 ELPEASRRPVPSD
+320 
-333 APSVQDASKTGL
+333 TL

-356 RNYDCWLAGGSE
+356 RNYDCWFAGGSE

-374 SVADFYAS
+374 SVNDFFAS

-388 LYTPQVTDFMIV
+388 LYTPQVTDFMVV

-406 GQALPFNT
+406 GQPLPFNT

-425 HVAFMIVEDDG
+425 QVAFMITEDDG
-436 GSIEQWKCSAVVK
+436 GTLDQWKCSAVVK

-473 QLSRKYIDATSNLV
+473 QLSRRYIDATSNLV

-494 ITFEVQEY
+494 ITFEVLEY

>member
-1 MFYEFFEKYALHG
+1 MRKFRLFLCAGL
-14 CVGHIFTLSVQ
+14 
-25 YFAIRIILRHF
+25 
-36 AAQMNLPVS
+36 LP
-45 DGFDMLEYLKNCTA
+45 
-59 MKTVNKLMLAAAMTV
+59 
-74 LLASCEKTVGGDSPS
+74 LLFSCEKVIGEDSS
-89 DAVSPVAL
+89 DNAASPVAL
-97 DRVAAMLSALPL
+97 DRVAAMLSELPL
-109 ENEHLNEVHSAVSSS
+109 EPEHYREVHSAVESS

-142 GKGVGDTPT
+142 GKGVGDSRT
-151 KASAVALSYS
+151 KAATVSKAYG

-168 REHVRSSVFTKASTG
+168 REHVRASVATKSVGAGKADSDDSRSGNSNTASSGAGMADSGFG
-183 GVSEYGTDAEAY
+183 DDADAY

-200 KSDAQIYWPY
+200 SSDVQIYWPY
-210 SEDWDGKEAPVFT
+210 SENWDGQSEPVFT
-223 FDPDDGAEVNVGY
+223 FDPGDDSDVNIGY
-236 RVVRDDEGNSRVEEI
+236 KVVRQPDGSSRVEEV
-251 EVDEAYAREHP
+251 EVDEAFAENNP

-293 LIVGG
+293 LIIGG
-298 KRPGAALS
+298 KRQASTSAVLT
-306 LLNARAAESPSGAA
+306 RAS
-320 ELPEASRRPVPSD
+320 
-333 APSVQDASKTGL
+333 TL

-356 RNYDCWLAGGSE
+356 RNYDCWFAGGSE

-374 SVADFYAS
+374 SVNDFFAS

-388 LYTPQVTDFMIV
+388 LYTPQVTDFMVV

-406 GQALPFNT
+406 GQPLPFNT

-425 HVAFMIVEDDG
+425 QVAFMITEDDG
-436 GSIEQWKCSAVVK
+436 GTLDQWKCSAVVK

-473 QLSRKYIDATSNLV
+473 QLSRRYIDATSNLV

-494 ITFEVQEY
+494 ITFEVLEY

>member
-1 MFYEFFEKYALHG
+1 MKVAMRKFRLFLCAGL
-14 CVGHIFTLSVQ
+14 
-25 YFAIRIILRHF
+25 
-36 AAQMNLPVS
+36 LP
-45 DGFDMLEYLKNCTA
+45 
-59 MKTVNKLMLAAAMTV
+59 
-74 LLASCEKTVGGDSPS
+74 LLFSCEKVIGEDSS
-89 DAVSPVAL
+89 DNAASPVAL
-97 DRVAAMLSALPL
+97 DRVAAMLSELPL
-109 ENEHLNEVHSAVSSS
+109 EPEHYREVHSAVESS

-142 GKGVGDTPT
+142 GKGVGDSRT
-151 KASAVALSYS
+151 KAATVSKAYG

-168 REHVRSSVFTKASTG
+168 REHVRASVATKSV
-183 GVSEYGTDAEAY
+183 GVGKADSDDSRSGNSNTAGMADSGFGDDADAY

-200 KSDAQIYWPY
+200 SSDVQIYWPY
-210 SEDWDGKEAPVFT
+210 SENWDGQSEPVFT
-223 FDPDDGAEVNVGY
+223 FDPGDDSDVNIGY
-236 RVVRDDEGNSRVEEI
+236 KVVRQPDGSNRVEEV
-251 EVDEAYAREHP
+251 EVDEAFAEKNP

-293 LIVGG
+293 LIIGG
-298 KRPGAALS
+298 KRQVSAFAAS
-306 LLNARAAESPSGAA
+306 TRAS
-320 ELPEASRRPVPSD
+320 
-333 APSVQDASKTGL
+333 TL

-356 RNYDCWLAGGSE
+356 RNYDCWFAGGSE

-374 SVADFYAS
+374 SVNDFFAS

-388 LYTPQVTDFMIV
+388 LYTPQVTDFMVV

-406 GQALPFNT
+406 GQPLPFNT

-425 HVAFMIVEDDG
+425 QVAFMITEDDG
-436 GSIEQWKCSAVVK
+436 GTLDQWKCSAVVK

-473 QLSRKYIDATSNLV
+473 QLSRRYIDATSNLV

-494 ITFEVQEY
+494 ITFEVLEY

>member
-1 MFYEFFEKYALHG
+1 MRKFRLFMCAGL
-14 CVGHIFTLSVQ
+14 
-25 YFAIRIILRHF
+25 
-36 AAQMNLPVS
+36 LP
-45 DGFDMLEYLKNCTA
+45 
-59 MKTVNKLMLAAAMTV
+59 
-74 LLASCEKTVGGDSPS
+74 LLFSCEKVIGEDSS
-89 DAVSPVAL
+89 DNAASPVAL
-97 DRVAAMLSALPL
+97 DRVAAMLSELPL
-109 ENEHLNEVHSAVSSS
+109 EPEHYREVHSAVASS

-142 GKGVGDTPT
+142 GKGVGDSRT
-151 KASAVALSYS
+151 KAATVSKAYG

-168 REHVRSSVFTKASTG
+168 REHVRASVATKSV
-183 GVSEYGTDAEAY
+183 GVGKADSDDSRSGNSNTAGMGNSGFGDDADAY

-200 KSDAQIYWPY
+200 SSDVQIYWPY
-210 SEDWDGKEAPVFT
+210 SENWDGQSEPVFT
-223 FDPDDGAEVNVGY
+223 FDPGDDSDVNIGY
-236 RVVRDDEGNSRVEEI
+236 KVVRQPDGSSRVEEV
-251 EVDEAYAREHP
+251 EVDEAFAEKNP

-293 LIVGG
+293 LIIGG
-298 KRPGAALS
+298 KRQASTSAALT
-306 LLNARAAESPSGAA
+306 
-320 ELPEASRRPVPSD
+320 
-333 APSVQDASKTGL
+333 KTSTL

-356 RNYDCWLAGGSE
+356 RNYDCWFAGGSE

-374 SVADFYAS
+374 SVNDFFAS

-388 LYTPQVTDFMIV
+388 LYTPQITDFMVV

-406 GQALPFNT
+406 GQPLPFNT

-425 HVAFMIVEDDG
+425 QVAFMITEDDG
-436 GSIEQWKCSAVVK
+436 GTLDQWKCSAVVK

-473 QLSRKYIDATSNLV
+473 QLSRRYIDATSNLV

-494 ITFEVQEY
+494 ITFEVIEY

>member
-1 MFYEFFEKYALHG
+1 MKVAMRKFRLFLCAGL
-14 CVGHIFTLSVQ
+14 
-25 YFAIRIILRHF
+25 
-36 AAQMNLPVS
+36 LP
-45 DGFDMLEYLKNCTA
+45 
-59 MKTVNKLMLAAAMTV
+59 
-74 LLASCEKTVGGDSPS
+74 LLFSCEKVIGEDSS
-89 DAVSPVAL
+89 DNAASPVAL
-97 DRVAAMLSALPL
+97 DRVAAMLSELPL
-109 ENEHLNEVHSAVSSS
+109 EPEHYREVHSAVESS

-142 GKGVGDTPT
+142 GKGVGDSET
-151 KASAVALSYS
+151 KAMAVSKAYG
-161 RPLRELI
+161 RPLRDLI
-168 REHVRSSVFTKASTG
+168 REHVRASVTTKSVGAGRADSNDSRSGNSDAASSVAGMGDSGFG
-183 GVSEYGTDAEAY
+183 DDADAY

-200 KSDAQIYWPY
+200 SSDVQIYWPY
-210 SEDWDGKEAPVFT
+210 SENWDGQSEPVFT
-223 FDPDDGAEVNVGY
+223 FDPGDDSDVNIGY
-236 RVVRDDEGNSRVEEI
+236 KVVRQPDGSSRVEEV
-251 EVDEAYAREHP
+251 EVDEAFAEKNP

-293 LIVGG
+293 LIIGG
-298 KRPGAALS
+298 KRQASTSAALT
-306 LLNARAAESPSGAA
+306 
-320 ELPEASRRPVPSD
+320 
-333 APSVQDASKTGL
+333 KTSTL

-356 RNYDCWLAGGSE
+356 RNYDCWFAGGSE

-374 SVADFYAS
+374 SVNDFFAS

-388 LYTPQVTDFMIV
+388 LYTPQITDFMVV

-406 GQALPFNT
+406 GQPLPFNT

-425 HVAFMIVEDDG
+425 QVAFMITEDDG
-436 GSIEQWKCSAVVK
+436 GTLDQWKCSAVVK

-473 QLSRKYIDATSNLV
+473 QLSRRYIDATSNLV

-494 ITFEVQEY
+494 VTFEVLEY

>member
-1 MFYEFFEKYALHG
+1 MKVAMRKFRLFLCAGL
-14 CVGHIFTLSVQ
+14 
-25 YFAIRIILRHF
+25 
-36 AAQMNLPVS
+36 LP
-45 DGFDMLEYLKNCTA
+45 
-59 MKTVNKLMLAAAMTV
+59 
-74 LLASCEKTVGGDSPS
+74 LLFSCEKVIGEDSS
-89 DAVSPVAL
+89 DNAASPVAL
-97 DRVAAMLSALPL
+97 DRVAAMLSELPL
-109 ENEHLNEVHSAVSSS
+109 EPEHYREVHSAVESS

-142 GKGVGDTPT
+142 GKGVGDSET
-151 KASAVALSYS
+151 KAMAVSKAYG
-161 RPLRELI
+161 RPLRDLI
-168 REHVRSSVFTKASTG
+168 REHVRASVATKSVGAGKADSNGSRSGNSDTASSGAGMGDSGFG
-183 GVSEYGTDAEAY
+183 DDADAY

-200 KSDAQIYWPY
+200 SSDVQIYWPY
-210 SEDWDGKEAPVFT
+210 SENWDGQSEPVFT
-223 FDPDDGAEVNVGY
+223 FDPGDDSDVNIGY
-236 RVVRDDEGNSRVEEI
+236 KVVRQPDGSSRVKEV
-251 EVDEAYAREHP
+251 EVDEAFAEKNP

-293 LIVGG
+293 LIIGG
-298 KRPGAALS
+298 KRQASTSAALT
-306 LLNARAAESPSGAA
+306 
-320 ELPEASRRPVPSD
+320 
-333 APSVQDASKTGL
+333 KTSTL

-356 RNYDCWLAGGSE
+356 RNYDCWFAGGSE

-374 SVADFYAS
+374 SVNDFFAS

-388 LYTPQVTDFMIV
+388 LYTPQVTDFMVV

-406 GQALPFNT
+406 GQPLPFNT

-425 HVAFMIVEDDG
+425 QVAFMITEDDG
-436 GSIEQWKCSAVVK
+436 GTLDQWKCSAVVK

-473 QLSRKYIDATSNLV
+473 QLSRRYIDATSNLV

-494 ITFEVQEY
+494 ITFEVLEY

>member
-1 MFYEFFEKYALHG
+1 MRKFKLFLCAGL
-14 CVGHIFTLSVQ
+14 
-25 YFAIRIILRHF
+25 
-36 AAQMNLPVS
+36 LP
-45 DGFDMLEYLKNCTA
+45 
-59 MKTVNKLMLAAAMTV
+59 
-74 LLASCEKTVGGDSPS
+74 LLFSCEKVIENAPS
-89 DAVSPVAL
+89 DKAVSSVAL
-97 DRVAAMLSALPL
+97 DRVAAMLSELPL
-109 ENEHLNEVHSAVSSS
+109 EPEHYREVHSAVVSS

-131 EYTMSDLFASP
+131 EYMMSDLFASP
-142 GKGVGDTPT
+142 GKGVGDTRT
-151 KASAVALSYS
+151 KAMAASKTYG

-168 REHVRSSVFTKASTG
+168 REHVKASVATKSG
-183 GVSEYGTDAEAY
+183 GAGMSGANTFRAGNSDASSSDAGAMDSGFGDDADAY

-200 KSDAQIYWPY
+200 SSDVQIYWPY
-210 SEDWDGKEAPVFT
+210 SENWDGESAPVFT
-223 FDPDDGAEVNVGY
+223 FDPGDDSDVNIGY
-236 RVVRDDEGNSRVEEI
+236 RVVRQPDGSSRVEEVEI
-251 EVDEAYAREHP
+251 DEAFAEKNP

-293 LIVGG
+293 LIIGG
-298 KRPGAALS
+298 KRQPTLSAGLIGAAS
-306 LLNARAAESPSGAA
+306 APDSVIPFAGQSAEDNGA
-320 ELPEASRRPVPSD
+320 SVPFT
-333 APSVQDASKTGL
+333 KTGGSVL

-356 RNYDCWLAGGSE
+356 RNYDSWFAGGSE

-374 SVADFYAS
+374 SVNDFFAS

-406 GQALPFNT
+406 GQPLPFNT
-414 VIVSDWSEQLT
+414 VIVSDWSEQLDK
-425 HVAFMIVEDDG
+425 VAFMITEDDG
-436 GSIEQWKCSAVVK
+436 GTVEQWKCSAVVK

-473 QLSRKYIDATSNLV
+473 QLSRRYIDATSNLV

-494 ITFEVQEY
+494 ITFEVIEY

>member
-1 MFYEFFEKYALHG
+1 MKIAMRKFRLFLCAGL
-14 CVGHIFTLSVQ
+14 
-25 YFAIRIILRHF
+25 
-36 AAQMNLPVS
+36 LP
-45 DGFDMLEYLKNCTA
+45 
-59 MKTVNKLMLAAAMTV
+59 
-74 LLASCEKTVGGDSPS
+74 LLFSCEKVIGEDSS
-89 DAVSPVAL
+89 DNAVSPVAL
-97 DRVAAMLSALPL
+97 DRVAAMLSELPL
-109 ENEHLNEVHSAVSSS
+109 EPEHYREVHSAVESS

-142 GKGVGDTPT
+142 GKGVGDSRT
-151 KASAVALSYS
+151 KAATVSKAYG

-168 REHVRSSVFTKASTG
+168 REHVRASVATKSVEAGKADSDDSRSGNSNTAG
-183 GVSEYGTDAEAY
+183 MADSGFGDDADAY

-200 KSDAQIYWPY
+200 SSDVQIYWPY
-210 SEDWDGKEAPVFT
+210 SENWDGQAEPVFT
-223 FDPDDGAEVNVGY
+223 FDPGDDSDVNIGY
-236 RVVRDDEGNSRVEEI
+236 KVVRQPDGSSRVEEV
-251 EVDEAYAREHP
+251 EVDEAFAEKNP

-293 LIVGG
+293 LIIGG
-298 KRPGAALS
+298 KRQVSAFAAS
-306 LLNARAAESPSGAA
+306 TRAS
-320 ELPEASRRPVPSD
+320 
-333 APSVQDASKTGL
+333 TL

-356 RNYDCWLAGGSE
+356 RNYDCWFAGGSE

-374 SVADFYAS
+374 SVNDFFAS

-388 LYTPQVTDFMIV
+388 LYTPQVTDFMVV

-406 GQALPFNT
+406 GQPLPFNT

-425 HVAFMIVEDDG
+425 QVAFMITEDDG
-436 GSIEQWKCSAVVK
+436 GTLDQWKCSAVVK

-473 QLSRKYIDATSNLV
+473 QLSRRYIDATSNLV

-494 ITFEVQEY
+494 ITFEVIEY

>member
-1 MFYEFFEKYALHG
+1 MKVAMRKFRLFMCAGL
-14 CVGHIFTLSVQ
+14 
-25 YFAIRIILRHF
+25 
-36 AAQMNLPVS
+36 LP
-45 DGFDMLEYLKNCTA
+45 
-59 MKTVNKLMLAAAMTV
+59 
-74 LLASCEKTVGGDSPS
+74 LLFSCEKVIGEDSS
-89 DAVSPVAL
+89 DNAASPVAL
-97 DRVAAMLSALPL
+97 DRVAAMLSELPL
-109 ENEHLNEVHSAVSSS
+109 EPEHYREVHSAVESS

-142 GKGVGDTPT
+142 GKGVGDSET
-151 KASAVALSYS
+151 KAMAVSKAYG
-161 RPLRELI
+161 RPLRDLI
-168 REHVRSSVFTKASTG
+168 REHVRASVATKSVVAGRADSNDSRSGNSNTASSVAGMGDSGFG
-183 GVSEYGTDAEAY
+183 DDADAY

-200 KSDAQIYWPY
+200 SSDVQIYWPY
-210 SEDWDGKEAPVFT
+210 SENWDGQSEPVFT
-223 FDPDDGAEVNVGY
+223 FDPGDDSDVNIGY
-236 RVVRDDEGNSRVEEI
+236 KVVRQPDGSSRVEEV
-251 EVDEAYAREHP
+251 EVDEAFAEKNP

-293 LIVGG
+293 LIIGG
-298 KRPGAALS
+298 KRQASTSAALT
-306 LLNARAAESPSGAA
+306 
-320 ELPEASRRPVPSD
+320 
-333 APSVQDASKTGL
+333 KTSTL

-356 RNYDCWLAGGSE
+356 RNYDCWFAGGSE

-374 SVADFYAS
+374 SVNDFFAS

-388 LYTPQVTDFMIV
+388 LYTPQITDFMVV

-406 GQALPFNT
+406 GQPLPFNT

-425 HVAFMIVEDDG
+425 QVAFMITEDDG
-436 GSIEQWKCSAVVK
+436 GTLDQWKCSAVVK

-473 QLSRKYIDATSNLV
+473 QLSRRYIDATSNLV

-494 ITFEVQEY
+494 ITFEVLEY

>member
-1 MFYEFFEKYALHG
+1 MKVAMRKFRLFLCAGL
-14 CVGHIFTLSVQ
+14 
-25 YFAIRIILRHF
+25 
-36 AAQMNLPVS
+36 LP
-45 DGFDMLEYLKNCTA
+45 
-59 MKTVNKLMLAAAMTV
+59 
-74 LLASCEKTVGGDSPS
+74 LLFSCEKVIGEDSS
-89 DAVSPVAL
+89 DNAASPVAL
-97 DRVAAMLSALPL
+97 DRVAAMLSELPL
-109 ENEHLNEVHSAVSSS
+109 EPEHYREVHSAVESS

-142 GKGVGDTPT
+142 GKGVGDSET
-151 KASAVALSYS
+151 KAMAVSKAYG
-161 RPLRELI
+161 RPLRDLI
-168 REHVRSSVFTKASTG
+168 REHVRASVATKSVGAGRADSNDSRSGNSDAASSVAGMGDSGFG
-183 GVSEYGTDAEAY
+183 DDADAY

-200 KSDAQIYWPY
+200 SSDVQIYWPY
-210 SEDWDGKEAPVFT
+210 SENWDGQSEPVFT
-223 FDPDDGAEVNVGY
+223 FDPGDDSDVNIGY
-236 RVVRDDEGNSRVEEI
+236 KVVRQPDGSSRVEEV
-251 EVDEAYAREHP
+251 EVDEAFAEKNP

-293 LIVGG
+293 LIIGG
-298 KRPGAALS
+298 KRQASTSAALT
-306 LLNARAAESPSGAA
+306 
-320 ELPEASRRPVPSD
+320 
-333 APSVQDASKTGL
+333 KTSTL

-356 RNYDCWLAGGSE
+356 RNYDCWFAGGSE

-374 SVADFYAS
+374 SVNDFFAS

-388 LYTPQVTDFMIV
+388 LYTPQITDFMVV

-406 GQALPFNT
+406 GQPLPFNT

-425 HVAFMIVEDDG
+425 QVAFMITEDDG
-436 GSIEQWKCSAVVK
+436 GTLAQWKCSAVVK

-473 QLSRKYIDATSNLV
+473 QLSRRYIDATSNLV

-494 ITFEVQEY
+494 ITFEVLEY

>member
-1 MFYEFFEKYALHG
+1 MCAGL
-14 CVGHIFTLSVQ
+14 
-25 YFAIRIILRHF
+25 
-36 AAQMNLPVS
+36 LP
-45 DGFDMLEYLKNCTA
+45 
-59 MKTVNKLMLAAAMTV
+59 
-74 LLASCEKTVGGDSPS
+74 LLFSCEKVIGEDSS
-89 DAVSPVAL
+89 DNAASPVAL
-97 DRVAAMLSALPL
+97 DRVAAMLSELPL
-109 ENEHLNEVHSAVSSS
+109 EPEHYREVHSAVESS

-142 GKGVGDTPT
+142 GKGVGDSET
-151 KASAVALSYS
+151 KAMAVSKAYG
-161 RPLRELI
+161 RPLRDLI
-168 REHVRSSVFTKASTG
+168 REHVRASVATKSVGAGRADSNGSRSGNSDTASSVAGMGDSGFG
-183 GVSEYGTDAEAY
+183 DDADAY

-200 KSDAQIYWPY
+200 SSDVQIYWPY
-210 SEDWDGKEAPVFT
+210 SENWDGQSEPVFT
-223 FDPDDGAEVNVGY
+223 FDPGDDSDVNIGY
-236 RVVRDDEGNSRVEEI
+236 KVVRQPDGSSRVEEV
-251 EVDEAYAREHP
+251 EVDEAFAEKNP

-293 LIVGG
+293 LIIGG
-298 KRPGAALS
+298 KRQASTSAALT
-306 LLNARAAESPSGAA
+306 
-320 ELPEASRRPVPSD
+320 
-333 APSVQDASKTGL
+333 KTSTL

-356 RNYDCWLAGGSE
+356 RNYDCWFAGGSE

-374 SVADFYAS
+374 SVNDFFAS

-388 LYTPQVTDFMIV
+388 LYTPQITDFMVV

-406 GQALPFNT
+406 GQPLPFNT

-425 HVAFMIVEDDG
+425 QVAFMITEDDG
-436 GSIEQWKCSAVVK
+436 GTLDQWKCSAVVK

-473 QLSRKYIDATSNLV
+473 QLSRRYIDATSNLV

-494 ITFEVQEY
+494 ITFEVLEY

>member
-1 MFYEFFEKYALHG
+1 MKVAMRKFRLFLCAGL
-14 CVGHIFTLSVQ
+14 
-25 YFAIRIILRHF
+25 
-36 AAQMNLPVS
+36 LP
-45 DGFDMLEYLKNCTA
+45 
-59 MKTVNKLMLAAAMTV
+59 
-74 LLASCEKTVGGDSPS
+74 LLFSCEKVIGEDSS
-89 DAVSPVAL
+89 DNAVSPVAL
-97 DRVAAMLSALPL
+97 DRVAAMLSELPL
-109 ENEHLNEVHSAVSSS
+109 EPEHYREVHSAVESS

-142 GKGVGDTPT
+142 GKGVGDSRT
-151 KASAVALSYS
+151 KAATVSKAYG

-168 REHVRSSVFTKASTG
+168 REHVRASVATKSVGAGKADSDDSRSGNSNTASSGAGMANSGFG
-183 GVSEYGTDAEAY
+183 DDADAY

-200 KSDAQIYWPY
+200 SSDVQIYWPY
-210 SEDWDGKEAPVFT
+210 SENWDGQSEPVFT
-223 FDPDDGAEVNVGY
+223 FDPGDDSDVNIGY
-236 RVVRDDEGNSRVEEI
+236 KVLRQPDGSSRVEEV
-251 EVDEAYAREHP
+251 EVDEAFAENNP

-293 LIVGG
+293 LIIGG
-298 KRPGAALS
+298 KRQASTSAVLT
-306 LLNARAAESPSGAA
+306 RAS
-320 ELPEASRRPVPSD
+320 
-333 APSVQDASKTGL
+333 TL

-356 RNYDCWLAGGSE
+356 RNYDCWFAGGSE

-374 SVADFYAS
+374 SVNDFFAS

-388 LYTPQVTDFMIV
+388 LYTPQVTDFMVV

-406 GQALPFNT
+406 GQPLPFNT

-425 HVAFMIVEDDG
+425 QVAFMITEDDG
-436 GSIEQWKCSAVVK
+436 GTLDQWKCSAVVK

-473 QLSRKYIDATSNLV
+473 QLSRRYIDATSNLV

-494 ITFEVQEY
+494 ITFEVLEY